1 MAIKNSRRFS
11 EVEYCL
17 QHYFNAQLTP
27 IMAQVQDDLNIKQMK
42 ELSDYQNSFAGMM
55 RSTSI
60 SMAGQKDDSM
70 EFIKQTGKW
79 NRKTTEDY
87 VEICRKNIANNKSI
101 QNDFTKI
108 AGEWRNA
115 VVKEIGRDK
124 YNAISTKLGA
134 DLSFAYVDY
143 RVEQMMIDHLAAQN
157 IPKSSMDYIIRKAGE
172 NSLLGLSSL
181 LSQSPLDKEI
191 ARRYEKAYNPS
202 ITEKGIAKVGSFSAD
217 TIMTGGFC
225 SWASFGKLVGAEVA
239 FAGVDYYLDSKNKGQ
254 KIKTVEDC
262 ISQGVFGSQKNVFN
276 GFRQNSKNIIS
287 WDNNYIKNF
296 NNKLNK
302 NMGITTTKPLYVDA
316 LKPIPLP
323 QQPWQT
329 TKTNK
334 DKYKDV
340 PMMVA
345 PGHEEEYLANKKILD
360 EQKSKAENNINESEE
375 SLETN
380 QDKNEETSLS
390 DNEDKQENSQ
400 LSNENGW
407 AGLLNSIGMG
417 NIGDIGNNLG
427 YVIAMLPD
435 ILIGLFTGKT
445 KDLNLQNG
453 MLPLAS
459 VIAGMF
465 VKNPLLKMTLMGFGG
480 MNLLNTAGG
489 EILDRKNEQSH
500 KSVQYKTYNDEQ
512 LNPRIQNPI
521 LQGNCLV
528 ANIDKVPCTIQL
540 PSKVVD
546 AYNSGALPLNT
557 LANAILAK
565 NDQSRMISQTNYSQ
579 EQYRQESEN
588 RDKTIGIK

>member
-17 QHYFNAQLTP
+17 QHYFNSQLTP
-27 IMAQVQDDLNIKQMK
+27 IMARVQDDLNIKQTK
-42 ELSDYQNSFAGMM
+42 ELSDYQNSFSGIM
-55 RSTSI
+55 RSASI

-79 NRKTTEDY
+79 NRKTTDDY
-87 VEICRKNIANNKSI
+87 VGMCRKNIANNHTLQK
-101 QNDFTKI
+101 DFSKI
-108 AGEWRNA
+108 VGEWRNA
-115 VVKEIGRDK
+115 VVSEIGRDK
-124 YNAISTKLGA
+124 YDKISKKLGG
-134 DLSFAYVDY
+134 DLAIAYVDY
-143 RVEQMMIDHLAAQN
+143 RVEQMMIDHLAAQK
-157 IPKSSMDYIIRKAGE
+157 IPKSSMEYIIRKGGE

-181 LSQSPLDKEI
+181 LSQSSLDKEI
-191 ARRYEKAYNPS
+191 TKRNEKAYNPS
-202 ITEKGIAKVGSFSAD
+202 TAEKSIARVSSFSTD

-225 SWASFGKLVGAEVA
+225 SWASFGKLIGAEVA

-254 KIKTVEDC
+254 KTKTVEDC

-276 GFRQNSKNIIS
+276 GFRQNSKNINS
-287 WDNNYIKNF
+287 WENDYIKKF
-296 NNKLNK
+296 NKKLNK
-302 NMGITTTKPLYVDA
+302 SMGITTTKPLYVDA

-323 QQPWQT
+323 QQAWQT
-329 TKTNK
+329 NGSNK
-334 DKYKDV
+334 EKYKDI
-340 PMMVA
+340 PMIVA
-345 PGHEEEYLANKKILD
+345 PGHEEEYLANKKKLD
-360 EQKSKAENNINESEE
+360 EQKSKIEKQITENKESIEV
-375 SLETN
+375 N
-380 QDKNEETSLS
+380 QDKDEGSTINNNIVE
-390 DNEDKQENSQ
+390 QESSQ
-400 LSNENGW
+400 YTNDNGW

-480 MNLLNTAGG
+480 MKLLNTAGG
-489 EILDRKNEQSH
+489 EILDKKNEQSH
-500 KSVQYKTYNDEQ
+500 KQVQYKSYPNER
-512 LNPRIQNPI
+512 LNPRIENPI
-521 LQGNCLV
+521 LQGNCFV

-540 PSKVVD
+540 PDKVVD

-557 LANAILAK
+557 LANTILAK
-565 NDQSRMISQTNYSQ
+565 NDQSRMIAQTNYSQ